1 MCKST
6 TLIGIL
12 LGLLLV
18 WGLGRCVQA
27 SYIKIKNP
35 SGIQEAYFIT
45 IPARASTPAM
55 QMAVQIRGE
64 DIKNPVVVF
73 IHGGPGGPH
82 AALNYLFQRP
92 LEDKYTFVNY
102 DQRGSGRTYYANAPD
117 TPVSF
122 DLCLEDLDALVDWVR
137 EYLQQKQIILMGHS
151 WGSILG
157 IEYIKQHPEKV
168 QAYVGLAQE
177 VNPIA
182 EEALNVEA
190 ASRIARTLNREE
202 EVNIMQTAF
211 WEFQEA
217 AKRGH
222 VNREALKT
230 FQALTL
236 GKYFSPDNR
245 NLLLY
250 LQAGPF
256 ASEMTWKDLRWYTK
270 LVFQSGKVAEIERP
284 LEQYLVQYHNQTYLY
299 HVPVYLLSGKDDRVT
314 PVKIV
319 QDFYRRIEAPQKDF
333 ILISHC
339 GHTPFFER
347 PFSFQKAFLSLP
359 FNKERKAENTQD

>member
-1 MCKST
+1 MSKSI

-45 IPARASTPAM
+45 IPARASIPAM

-82 AALNYLFQRP
+82 ATLNYLFQRP

-102 DQRGSGRTYYANAPD
+102 DQRGSGRTYYANSPD

-168 QAYVGLAQE
+168 KAYVGLAQE

-182 EEALNVEA
+182 EEELNVEA

-236 GKYFSPDNR
+236 GKYFSPDNPS
-245 NLLLY
+245 LLLY

-256 ASEMTWKDLRWYTK
+256 ASEMTWTDLRWYAK

-314 PVKIV
+314 PVKII
-319 QDFYRRIEAPQKDF
+319 QDFYRKIEAPQKDF
-333 ILISHC
+333 ILIPHC

-359 FNKERKAENTQD
+359 FNKERKAENTPD